1 MWTLRYTTWPGYDS
15 GDLPISHLLLGD
27 SAADPCSDPKT
38 AVRISTTILN
48 GTKAWYTCTGAHRR
62 TYTHTHPQIY
72 LLYYIHIHVYVYVC
86 TSVCMYVCMCAHIH
100 GYRRFQLFQ
109 LVAESLLPCICHTG
123 SFARHGLQTQV
134 FQIAG
139 IDRVIGTYRQSH
151 AHTCTYIYMHI
162 RPSIHA
168 CMHAHTHAHKTEDPG
183 SALLQD
189 FSGAFCVFYAI
200 LNLVGFTYRCIYV
213 YI

>member
-1 MWTLRYTTWPGYDS
+1 MVHMHGRAQTNIHTHTPANIFVVL
-15 GDLPISHLLLGD
+15 
-27 SAADPCSDPKT
+27 
-38 AVRISTTILN
+38 
-48 GTKAWYTCTGAHRR
+48 
-62 TYTHTHPQIY
+62 YTHTCIC
-72 LLYYIHIHVYVYVC
+72 VC
-86 TSVCMYVCMCAHIH
+86 MYVCMYVCMCAHIH

-151 AHTCTYIYMHI
+151 AHTCTYIYI
-162 RPSIHA
+162 YICISVRPSIHA